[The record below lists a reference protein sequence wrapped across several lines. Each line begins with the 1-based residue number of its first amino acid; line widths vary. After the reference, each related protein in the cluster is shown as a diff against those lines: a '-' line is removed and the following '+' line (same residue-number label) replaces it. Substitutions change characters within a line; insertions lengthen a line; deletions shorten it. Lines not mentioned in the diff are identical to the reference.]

1 MYSPRSGRQHQ
12 HPQTHQLPPHM
23 QLSNPTRQKTTT
35 PNIGTSIIQIQ
46 TSQPHTPNPS
56 TLQTCLPLQSPSNPR
71 NLLHHIPNLHPAL
84 THLKRNLLAAL
95 EPHRHHGLLRRVPR
109 QLGDFD
115 VDVGWAGGG
124 GGGGGA
130 EEGEEEPAGAGGV
143 GEGVEGCAEGGDR
156 VDWDG
161 HFGWGGGGSDGGRDW
176 SVECGLRGL

>member
-1 MYSPRSGRQHQ
+1 
-12 HPQTHQLPPHM
+12 M
-23 QLSNPTRQKTTT
+23 QLSNPTRQKNNNTKHRYKYNT
-35 PNIGTSIIQIQ
+35 IQ

-56 TLQTCLPLQSPSNPR
+56 TLQTSLPLQSPSNPR

-115 VDVGWAGGG
+115 VDMGWAGGG

-130 EEGEEEPAGAGGV
+130 EEGEEEAAGAGGV
-143 GEGVEGCAEGGDR
+143 GEGVEGCAEGGDC

-161 HFGWGGGGSDGGRDW
+161 HFGCSG
-176 SVECGLRGL
+176 